1 MKSPRVLL
9 PLTIVAATAVGI
21 FAGTHLS
28 MGQNQPATQ
37 PAKAASA
44 KKQVVSQVISY
55 AALQPKTPGGNQ
67 KSLFDGP
74 TVTLNN
80 MEGHITVLGAGQESH
95 PPHQHINEET
105 IVLIEGE
112 LDVAINGKVTPAR
125 KGDVLFFSSNDWH
138 NVKNT
143 GTTPATYYVFNWNS
157 PVRPG
162 MSPSTAPNPNAIAS
176 APAAH

>member
-1 MKSPRVLL
+1 MNTRRSLL
-9 PLTIVAATAVGI
+9 PLTFLAAIAAGI

-28 MGQNQPATQ
+28 MGQSQPATA
-37 PAKAASA
+37 PAAA
-44 KKQVVSQVISY
+44 KKQVLSQVVSY

-67 KSLFDGP
+67 KSIFDGP

-80 MEGHITVLGAGQESH
+80 LEGHITVLGAGQESH

-105 IVLIEGE
+105 IILIEGE

-143 GTTPATYYVFNWNS
+143 GTTPATYYVFNWNA

-162 MSPSTAPNPNAIAS
+162 MSPSTAPNPNAAAS
-176 APAAH
+176 APATH